1 MQGRFWTNVA
11 GVLSGTAVAQ
21 AIPVVGALVLAR
33 LFLPEAF
40 GIYSVWL
47 GCVLI
52 LAVGLTL
59 RLETALPI
67 MDDGQDRE
75 EAAGLIFA
83 TILLAGVA
91 ALLISLLLLALGAI
105 SGTVAKPY
113 MLGLV
118 VFAAML
124 TAATETWQ
132 GVASADGTYRIL
144 VKIRIGRSASI
155 LICQIT
161 ASLVSRVPEALILG
175 HLAGLG
181 FAILMAHCFR
191 PLPLPGIAN
200 LWSKLVLFWRRY
212 PRFPAFAL
220 PADLMS
226 TVSLQLPLFIL
237 SARFGPHV
245 AGMFA
250 LALRVLFT
258 PMGLIGRSI
267 LDVFRRYAA
276 DAFRMQGECRSVYVS
291 TFRVLSIFSAVLAA
305 GIFILAEPAF
315 VFVFGE
321 VWRQAGTF
329 AIWLAPFVA
338 LGFMAS
344 PLSYVFYI
352 VGRQNVDLAWQIG
365 RFAVVLAA
373 MFIPH
378 DVKGVILAYSIGYS
392 LMYILY
398 LYLSYTASKGRVDAR
413 HN

>member
-21 AIPVVGALVLAR
+21 AIPVLGALVLAR
-33 LFLPEAF
+33 LFLPDAF

-47 GCVLI
+47 GFVLI
-52 LAVGLTL
+52 LAVTLTL

-67 MDDGQDRE
+67 IDDGRSRE
-75 EAAGLIFA
+75 DAAGLIFV
-83 TILLAGVA
+83 TIVLVGIA
-91 ALLISLLLLALGAI
+91 ALLISLLLLAMGLI

-118 VFAAML
+118 VLAAML
-124 TAATETWQ
+124 SATTETWQ

-161 ASLVSRVPEALILG
+161 ASLVSRVPEALIIG
-175 HLAGLG
+175 HLVGLV
-181 FAILMAHCFR
+181 FAILMAQWFR
-191 PLPLPGIAN
+191 PLPLPSIEG
-200 LWSKLVLFWRRY
+200 LGSRLVAFWRRY
-212 PRFPAFAL
+212 PRFPGFAL

-226 TVSLQLPLFIL
+226 AVSLQLPLFIL

-245 AGMFA
+245 AGIFA
-250 LALRVLFT
+250 LALRVLLT
-258 PMGLIGRSI
+258 PVGLIGRSI

-276 DAFRMQGECRSVYVS
+276 DAFRTRGECRSVYIS
-291 TFRVLSIFSAVLAA
+291 TLRVLSIFSLLLAA
-305 GIFILAEPAF
+305 GIVLLAEPAF
-315 VFVFGE
+315 AFVFGE

-352 VGRQNVDLAWQIG
+352 VGRQNVDLAWQTG

-373 MFIPH
+373 MFVPH
-378 DVKGVILAYSIGYS
+378 DVRGVILAYSAGYS
-392 LMYILY
+392 LMYVLY
-398 LYLSYTASKGRVDAR
+398 IYLSYTASKGRVDDR
-413 HN
+413 DN